1 MNEVGSAVN
10 DGAGARVGHAFL
22 AQVLLLLAYRAR
34 EELYRV
40 GVMDKGGSGGGARE
54 REHLLPARE

>member
-22 AQVLLLLAYRAR
+22 AQVLAYRAR

-40 GVMDKGGSGGGARE
+40 GVMYKGGSGGGARE